1 MGNLEEIFSKIKDI
15 FEKHSEGLT
24 VKTEIIGS
32 RAKAI
37 KPAYH
42 LYGSEEV
49 SLFGKKPQKTY
60 IGGVI
65 KQKNYV
71 SFYLMPVYSH
81 PELLKEIDQ
90 DLKKDLKGKSCFNIK
105 KTTSESLDQLEDIL
119 EKGIRLYKEENWI

>member
-1 MGNLEEIFSKIKDI
+1 MGNLEEIFSEIRDI
-15 FEKHSEGLT
+15 LEKHSEGLT

-32 RAKAI
+32 QGKAK
-37 KPAYH
+37 KSAYH
-42 LYGSEEV
+42 LYGSKEV
-49 SLFGKKPQKTY
+49 SLYGKKPQKTY

-65 KQKNYV
+65 KHKHYV

-105 KTTSESLDQLEDIL
+105 KTTSESLTRLADIL
-119 EKGIRLYKEENWI
+119 EKGIKLYKEENWV

>member
-1 MGNLEEIFSKIKDI
+1 MRNLEEIYSEIKDI
-15 FEKHSEGLT
+15 LGQHSEGLT

-32 RAKAI
+32 QAKAK

-42 LYGSEEV
+42 LYGGKEA

-65 KQKNYV
+65 KQKHYV
-71 SFYLMPVYSH
+71 SFYLMPIYSH
-81 PELLKEIDQ
+81 PELLKEINQ

-105 KTTSESLDQLEDIL
+105 KTTSESLNQLKNIL
-119 EKGIRLYKEENWI
+119 ETGIEKYKEEDWI